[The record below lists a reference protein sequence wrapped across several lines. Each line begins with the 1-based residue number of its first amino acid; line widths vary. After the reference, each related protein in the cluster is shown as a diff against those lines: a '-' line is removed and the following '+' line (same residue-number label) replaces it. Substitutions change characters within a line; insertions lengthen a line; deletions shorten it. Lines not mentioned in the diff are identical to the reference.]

1 MKAGGDD
8 DDDDDDD
15 DDRDGKDD
23 RGKDVCK
30 ASSWVP
36 PLINFQTKSCV
47 KIKFCQAKPKDT
59 ESCDVQAARYV
70 DDGQWTNFTD
80 FQRKFWT
87 KKNKKDIYLE
97 VNKAIRVSW
106 DKLLGA
112 PNCEITRG
120 LTLFTLELIS
130 VGGPL

>member
-15 DDRDGKDD
+15 DDRKND

-36 PLINFQTKSCV
+36 PLINFQTKSDV
-47 KIKFCQAKPKDT
+47 KIKFCRAKPKDA

-70 DDGQWTNFTD
+70 GDGQWTNFTD
-80 FQRKFWT
+80 FQRRFWT

-97 VNKAIRVSW
+97 VNKAIRVS
-106 DKLLGA
+106 
-112 PNCEITRG
+112 
-120 LTLFTLELIS
+120 
-130 VGGPL
+130 